1 MDKDRRYMLGS
12 KIRALREQQHL
23 SQRRFALMAGT
34 SQSYLWEIE
43 TCRASVG
50 LDVLCSMADALGVPV
65 KDLIDF

>member
-1 MDKDRRYMLGS
+1 
-12 KIRALREQQHL
+12 
-23 SQRRFALMAGT
+23 MAGT

-43 TCRASVG
+43 TGRASVG

>member
-1 MDKDRRYMLGS
+1 MLGS

-43 TCRASVG
+43 TGRASVG
-50 LDVLCSMADALGVPV
+50 LDVL
-65 KDLIDF
+65 